1 MKTTIETKGLVA
13 VNNSNLKTNKIF
25 NVIMLLLLLLS
36 PILVSC
42 QSNFNSNLNSD
53 CEDFSKTYK
62 VNIKEYKNYNPNRG
76 VEENFMSIATEKGA
90 LFILELDER
99 LGFELWDFISDWDS
113 PDMFIEMP
121 FKRNKLSRYLTITPI
136 VATYPGDPDPN
147 KSDDERGTFLSSR
160 NKNMWFV
167 DFHENNHNYHYIYT
181 EKDKNNPRIVVESRV
196 DGDKG
201 SLIVNIL
208 IRKDVSEKD
217 LDEYTYK
224 QVMNI
229 Q

>member
-1 MKTTIETKGLVA
+1 METIIKTKGLVA
-13 VNNSNLKTNKIF
+13 VNNSSSKTNKIF
-25 NVIMLLLLLLS
+25 KVIMIMLLLLS

-42 QSNFNSNLNSD
+42 QSNSNSD
-53 CEDFSKTYK
+53 CKDFSEHYK
-62 VNIKEYKNYNPNRG
+62 ANVREYKNYNPDKG
-76 VEENFMSIATEKGA
+76 VEDNFVSIANEQGA
-90 LFILELDER
+90 VFILQLDNR
-99 LGFELWDFISDWDS
+99 LGFELWDFMTDWDS
-113 PDMFIEMP
+113 PEMYVELP
-121 FKRNKLSRYLTITPI
+121 FSTNNLSSNLSITPI

-160 NKNMWFV
+160 NKNMWFI
-167 DFHENNHNYHYIYT
+167 DYYENNRNYHYIYT
-181 EKDKNNPRIVVESRV
+181 EKDKNKPRIIIETKLN
-196 DGDKG
+196 DDKK
-201 SLIVNIL
+201 SSAIINIL

>member
-1 MKTTIETKGLVA
+1 MKTTIKTNELVA
-13 VNNSNLKTNKIF
+13 VNNSSSKTNKIF
-25 NVIMLLLLLLS
+25 NVVMVLLLLLS

-42 QSNFNSNLNSD
+42 QNNSNSD
-53 CEDFSKTYK
+53 CEDFSGPYK
-62 VNIKEYKNYNPNRG
+62 ANVKEYKNYNPTKG
-76 VEENFMSIATEKGA
+76 VETKFTSVASEPSTV
-90 LFILELDER
+90 FILQLDNR
-99 LGFELWDFISDWDS
+99 SGFELWDFMTDWDS
-113 PDMFIEMP
+113 PEMYVELP
-121 FKRNKLSRYLTITPI
+121 FYTNALSSNLSITPI

-160 NKNMWFV
+160 NKNMWFI
-167 DFHENNHNYHYIYT
+167 DYYENNRSYHYIYT
-181 EKDKNNPRIVVESRV
+181 EKDKNKPRIIIETKLN
-196 DGDKG
+196 DDKK
-201 SLIVNIL
+201 SSAIINIL

>member
-1 MKTTIETKGLVA
+1 METKNKTNGLVA
-13 VNNSNLKTNKIF
+13 VNNSSSKTNKIF
-25 NVIMLLLLLLS
+25 NVVMLLLLLLS

-42 QSNFNSNLNSD
+42 QSNSN
-53 CEDFSKTYK
+53 CEDFSEPFK
-62 VNIKEYKNYNPNRG
+62 VNIKEYKNYNTTKG
-76 VEENFMSIATEKGA
+76 VEEKIASIANEQGA

-121 FKRNKLSRYLTITPI
+121 FYTTYISKDLAITPI

-167 DFHENNHNYHYIYT
+167 DFQENNHNYHYIFT
-181 EKDKNNPRIVVESRV
+181 DKDKNKPRIIIESRLN
-196 DGDKG
+196 DDKN
-201 SLIVNIL
+201 SSAVINIL
-208 IRKDVSEKD
+208 IRKDVPEKD
-217 LDEYTYK
+217 LNEYTYK
-224 QVMNI
+224 QIMGGL
-229 Q
+229 

>member
-1 MKTTIETKGLVA
+1 METTIETNELVA
-13 VNNSNLKTNKIF
+13 VNNSSSKTNKIF
-25 NVIMLLLLLLS
+25 KVIMMMLLLLS

-42 QSNFNSNLNSD
+42 QSNSNSNS
-53 CEDFSKTYK
+53 EDFSEYYK
-62 VNIKEYKNYNPNRG
+62 ANVKEYKNYNHAKG
-76 VEENFMSIATEKGA
+76 VEVKFSSIASEPA
-90 LFILELDER
+90 AVFILQLDNR
-99 LGFELWDFISDWDS
+99 LGFELWDYMTDWDS
-113 PDMFIEMP
+113 PEMYVELP
-121 FKRNKLSRYLTITPI
+121 FYTNNLSSNLAITPI

-160 NKNMWFV
+160 NKNMWFI
-167 DFHENNHNYHYIYT
+167 DYFENNRSYHYIYT
-181 EKDKNNPRIVVESRV
+181 EKDKNKPRIIIETKLN
-196 DGDKG
+196 DDKN
-201 SLIVNIL
+201 SSAIINIL

>member
-1 MKTTIETKGLVA
+1 MKTTNKTKGLVA
-13 VNNSNLKTNKIF
+13 VNNSNSKTNKIF
-25 NVIMLLLLLLS
+25 NVIMVLLLLLS

-42 QSNFNSNLNSD
+42 QNNSNSD

-62 VNIKEYKNYNPNRG
+62 VNIKEYKNYNSTKG
-76 VEENFMSIATEKGA
+76 VEENFMSIANERA
-90 LFILELDER
+90 AIYILELDEKS
-99 LGFELWDFISDWDS
+99 GFELWDFISDWDS

-121 FKRNKLSRYLTITPI
+121 FKRNKLSKTLAITPI
-136 VATYPGDPDPN
+136 VATYPGDPDMN

-167 DFHENNHNYHYIYT
+167 DFCENNRNYHYIFT
-181 EKDKNNPRIVVESRV
+181 EKDKNNPRIVVESHEE
-196 DGDKG
+196 GDKG
-201 SLIVNIL
+201 CLIVNIL